1 MKDFGPDLIFT
12 HRRHDLHRD
21 HRMVSELRWNP
32 FHDHL
37 VLEYEIPKY
46 DGDFGV
52 PNVYVPLDEATC
64 RRKVE
69 VLIRRFRGASTGSP
83 RSCSSG

>member
-1 MKDFGPDLIFT
+1 
-12 HRRHDLHRD
+12 
-21 HRMVSELRWNP
+21 MVSELRWNA

-64 RRKVE
+64 RRKV
-69 VLIRRFRGASTGSP
+69 FRGASTGLP